1 MIFPLSVC
9 PGQHVAQRSVFINS
23 LLIFWAFQL
32 TLDPTKPLDDMGM
45 MIGEK
50 SDNPCTIKFETRIPA
65 TELRLMMRNYPDGN
79 APVQNE

>member
-1 MIFPLSVC
+1 
-9 PGQHVAQRSVFINS
+9 
-23 LLIFWAFQL
+23 
-32 TLDPTKPLDDMGM
+32 MGM